1 MGNVVHR
8 LSDVVILTEDDN
20 YSEDQFQIMNEVS
33 KGIKRKEAED
43 FWIIFNREDAIRT
56 ALIGAKK

>member
-1 MGNVVHR
+1 MKRIITVFGATGDRDRDKRPKMGAIVHK

-33 KGIKRKEAED
+33 KGIKRKE
-43 FWIIFNREDAIRT
+43 
-56 ALIGAKK
+56 